1 MELKRC
7 GLSLMTLKALEKKKI
22 TTAEQ
27 YMAVMPKGCNDY
39 SRESVLKESVG
50 RKALIV
56 GTFSNYRV
64 QNSTQP
70 QRLTVTLVENATGE
84 SFSVTWFSQNYREH
98 QMRTLAGADI
108 AVAGTVSY
116 SQYYGYSMVSPDFFG
131 RNEEFIRKPYPR
143 YAKISG
149 VSDEMRTKLYGSLGC
164 YVPET
169 LEIPVLEKSD
179 LIDMH
184 KINSLLHFPDSA
196 EDYEN
201 ALAQLRFRD
210 MLFFASH
217 MELNGSEN
225 ISMEPMRDRRMSDAY
240 LSSLPFTFTDGQ
252 RKAADAIRSGL
263 ASGFASKSLVQGD
276 VGCGKT
282 AVAVYALMHAVGNG
296 KQAVMMA
303 PTMVLARQHYDGIL
317 ETAEKLNGM
326 GFSLHP
332 EFLSGNMTA
341 KEKREAARRIA
352 DGTSNL
358 IIGTHSVLTEMYEY
372 KDLALVI
379 VDEEHR
385 FGVKQREALA
395 ERTKKGIHQIMM
407 SATPIPRTLAG
418 ALYGD
423 STQVIDIKTLPSGRK
438 PVQTAITTSDSA
450 VMRFVRKQLDAG
462 RQAYIV
468 CPLIET
474 EDEDGGKGS
483 VLEVM
488 SRYRDVLGSSVTIEA
503 AHGRMKKNEL
513 EEVLNRFHSGETQVL
528 VATTVIEVGVNVP
541 NANVIVI
548 ENAELFGL
556 ATLHQL
562 RGRVGRGTY
571 DSYCILKSNDR
582 DNPRLQLLT
591 STTDGF
597 VIAEEDVKLRG
608 TGNLIGLEQT
618 GFDRYVS
625 LSLEYPEEYARARKT
640 AKWAL
645 ASGYTNMLN
654 NKMTEVK

>member
-1 MELKRC
+1 MELKNC
-7 GLSLMTLKALEKKKI
+7 GLSAMTLKALEKKKI
-22 TTAEQ
+22 ATAEQ
-27 YMAVMPKGCNDY
+27 YMSVMPKGCDDY
-39 SRESVLKESVG
+39 SRESVLSESVG
-50 RKALIV
+50 RKALII
-56 GTFSNYRV
+56 GTFMDYKV

-70 QRLTVTLVENATGE
+70 QRLTVNLVENSTGE
-84 SFSVTWFSQNYREH
+84 CFSVVWFSQNYREH
-98 QMRTLAGADI
+98 QMRTLVGADI
-108 AVAGTVSY
+108 AVAGTVTY
-116 SQYYGYSMVSPDFFG
+116 SPYYGYSMVSPDFFC
-131 RNEEFIRKPYPR
+131 RNEEFARKPYPR
-143 YAKISG
+143 YGKISG
-149 VSDEMRTKLYGSLGC
+149 VSDEMRTKLYGALGC

-169 LEIPVLEKSD
+169 LELPVLEKSELMD
-179 LIDMH
+179 IH
-184 KINSLLHFPDSA
+184 EVNRRLHFPGCR

-201 ALAQLRFRD
+201 ALSQLRFRD
-210 MLFFASH
+210 MLYFASH
-217 MELNGSEN
+217 MEQDGAEG
-225 ISMEPMRDRRMSDAY
+225 IRMEPMRDRRLSDAY
-240 LSSLPFTFTDGQ
+240 LSVLPFAFTDGQ
-252 RKAADAIRSGL
+252 EKAADMIRAGF

-282 AVAVYALMHAVGNG
+282 AVAVYALMHAAGNG

-317 ETAEKLNGM
+317 EAAGKLNGM
-326 GFSLHP
+326 GFKVCP

-341 KEKREAARRIA
+341 KEKREAAKRIA
-352 DGTSNL
+352 DGTSNI
-358 IIGTHSVLTEMYEY
+358 IIGTHSVLTEAYEY
-372 KDLALVI
+372 KELALVI

-395 ERTKKGIHQIMM
+395 ERTKTGLHQILM

-418 ALYGD
+418 AIYGD
-423 STQVIDIKTLPSGRK
+423 STQIIEIKTLPSGRK
-438 PVQTAITTSDSA
+438 PVQTAITASDSA
-450 VMRFVRKQLDAG
+450 VVKFVRKQLDEG

-468 CPLIET
+468 CPLIEND
-474 EDEDGGKGS
+474 DEDGGKGS
-483 VLEVM
+483 VNEVM
-488 SRYRDVLGSSVTIEA
+488 SRYRKELGNTVTMEA
-503 AHGRMKKNEL
+503 AHGRLKKSEL
-513 EEVLNRFHSGETQVL
+513 EAVLNRFHKGETQVL
-528 VATTVIEVGVNVP
+528 VATTVVEVGVNVP

-571 DSYCILKSNDR
+571 DSYCILKSSDR

-625 LSLEYPEEYARARKT
+625 LSLEYPEEYARARKI

-645 ASGYTNMLN
+645 GQGFTNMLKN
-654 NKMTEVK
+654 Q